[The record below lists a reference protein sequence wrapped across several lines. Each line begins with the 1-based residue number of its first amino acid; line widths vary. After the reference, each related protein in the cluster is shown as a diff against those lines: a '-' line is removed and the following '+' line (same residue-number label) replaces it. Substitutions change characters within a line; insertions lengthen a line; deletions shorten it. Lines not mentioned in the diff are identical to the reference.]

1 MVKKFYI
8 ETYGCQMNLSDS
20 ELITGILLEAGHEL
34 ADSIDD
40 TDLLFFNTCSVR
52 SHAEERVLG
61 RISNEN
67 SRKQNQR
74 GLKIAVVGC
83 MAQRMGKSLIE
94 KGIGV
99 DYVIGVDQ
107 YQDIPA
113 IINSKLDDPF
123 KVEMDSTQ
131 IYHQFLPK
139 HQSKTCGF
147 VTIMRGCNNFCS
159 YCIVPY
165 VRGRERSRPLAD
177 IYEDTLQAARQG
189 LKDIT
194 LLGQNVNSYS
204 YDGHSFADLLAELI
218 KIEELYR
225 LRFITSHPKDLS
237 DQLIEV
243 MASNPKISKHI
254 HLPLQSGDSE
264 VLARMNRKY
273 TFEHYL
279 QLIEKLRKAMPEI
292 AITTDLIAGFPG
304 ETEAQFQNT
313 LKAMRTIQF
322 DHAFCFKYSNRDGT
336 TAADFP
342 DQVQEAVRLSRL
354 QEMIEIQRVITLNKF
369 QAQIGKE
376 VEIYIEDISKK
387 SEHKIS
393 GKTDDYKIAVVTGEK
408 TQIGS
413 LVKARVTEATAG
425 TLICD

>member
-1 MVKKFYI
+1 
-8 ETYGCQMNLSDS
+8 MNLSDS

-34 ADSIDD
+34 ADSIND
-40 TDLLFFNTCSVR
+40 TDLLLFNTCSVR

-99 DYVIGVDQ
+99 DFVIGVDQ

-113 IINSKLDDPF
+113 IISSEFEDPF
-123 KVEMDSTQ
+123 KVDMDSTQ

-147 VTIMRGCNNFCS
+147 ITIMRGCNNFCS

-177 IYEDTLQAARQG
+177 IYQDTLQAARQG

-254 HLPLQSGDSE
+254 HLPLQSGDSG
-264 VLARMNRKY
+264 VLERMNRQY
-273 TFEHYL
+273 SYEHYQ
-279 QLIEKLRKAMPEI
+279 QLIDKLRKAMPEI

-304 ETEAQFQNT
+304 ESEAQFQNT
-313 LKAMRTIQF
+313 LQAMQTIQF

-336 TAADFP
+336 TAAEFP
-342 DQVQEAVRLSRL
+342 DQIPESVRLARL
-354 QEMIEIQRVITLNKF
+354 QEMIELQRSITLNKF

-393 GKTDDYKIAVVTGEK
+393 GKTDDYKIAVVSGDK

-413 LVKARVTEATAG
+413 LVKAIVRDATAG